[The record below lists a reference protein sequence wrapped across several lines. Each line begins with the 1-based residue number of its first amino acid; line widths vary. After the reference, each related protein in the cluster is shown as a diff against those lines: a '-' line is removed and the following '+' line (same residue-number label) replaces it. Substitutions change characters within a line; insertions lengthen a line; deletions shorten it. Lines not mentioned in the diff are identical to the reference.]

1 MFTFILVFLGF
12 SFLIL
17 AHEAGHFFMAR
28 KFNMK
33 VEEFGFGLPPRIW
46 GKKRGETI
54 YSINLLP
61 FGGFVRIA
69 GETDKPND
77 DLNKEIKEE
86 DKKRFFYYQKPR
98 NKALVT
104 IAGVLVN
111 FFIGWILIS
120 LVFMIGQPF
129 SVIIGKVMPN
139 SAASRV
145 GILEGDLIL
154 NFSNEDDL
162 KDYISSNPNKEI
174 TLNIQRGKDKIE
186 VKLIPELKDGKGFA
200 GIAFSGGE
208 IKKERP
214 DKALIKGLIT
224 SAQIVKMNAIGF
236 YNLVTNLIQGKGLIE
251 GVMGPVG
258 IVSFSK
264 KIGDANLIYLLNLFG
279 IISISLAF
287 INLMP
292 FPALDGGRL
301 LFVLIE
307 KIKGSPVSYKI
318 ESIINGIG
326 FALLLLL
333 IVVITFRDVKN
344 LF

>member
-1 MFTFILVFLGF
+1 MITFILVFLGF

-46 GKKRGETI
+46 GKRIGETI

-86 DKKRFFYYQKPR
+86 DKKRLFYYQKPK
-98 NKALVT
+98 NKAFVT
-104 IAGVLVN
+104 IAGVLTN
-111 FFIGWILIS
+111 FLIGWVLVS

-129 SVIIGKVMPN
+129 AIIVGKVLPDSPAN
-139 SAASRV
+139 RA

-154 NFSNEDDL
+154 NFSNENDL
-162 KDYISSNPNKEI
+162 KNYIALNPNKEI
-174 TLNIQRGKDKIE
+174 VLNIQRGKNKIT
-186 VKLIPELKDGKGFA
+186 VNLIPELKNGKGFA

-214 DKALIKGLIT
+214 DKALIKGFVT
-224 SAQIVKMNAIGF
+224 SIEIVKMNAVGF
-236 YNLVTNLIQGKGLIE
+236 YALISNLIKGKGIIE

-264 KIGDANLIYLLNLFG
+264 KIGDISLIYLLNLFG
-279 IISISLAF
+279 IISVSLAF
-287 INLMP
+287 INLIP

-307 KIKGSPVSYKI
+307 KIKGVPVSYKI

-326 FALLLLL
+326 FVLLL
-333 IVVITFRDVKN
+333 ILIGVITIRDVKL

>member
-1 MFTFILVFLGF
+1 MLTFVFVFLGF
-12 SFLIL
+12 SFLVL

-46 GKKRGETI
+46 GKRKGETI

-86 DKKRFFYYQKPR
+86 DKKRLFYYQKPS

-104 IAGVLVN
+104 VAGVLVN
-111 FFIGWILIS
+111 FIVGWILIS

-129 SVIIGKVMPN
+129 SIIVGKVIPN
-139 SAASRV
+139 SAANRA

-154 NFSNEDDL
+154 NFSNENDL
-162 KDYISSNPNKEI
+162 RNYISSNPNKEI
-174 TLNIQRGKDKIE
+174 TLNIQRGKEKIT
-186 VKLIPELKDGKGFA
+186 VNLTPELKDGKGFA
-200 GIAFSGGE
+200 GIAFSGRE

-214 DKALIKGLIT
+214 DKALIKGLST
-224 SAQIVKMNAIGF
+224 SIEIIKMNAIGF
-236 YNLVTNLIQGKGLIE
+236 YSLIKNLIQGKGLIE

-258 IVSFSK
+258 IIGFSK
-264 KIGDANLIYLLNLFG
+264 KIGDVSLIYLLNLFG
-279 IISISLAF
+279 IISVSLAF

-301 LFVLIE
+301 LFILIE
-307 KIKGSPVSYKI
+307 KIKGSPISYKI
-318 ESIINGIG
+318 ESIINSIG

-333 IVVITFRDVKN
+333 IVVITFRDIKN

>member
-46 GKKRGETI
+46 GKRIGETI

-61 FGGFVRIA
+61 FGGFVHIA
-69 GETDKPND
+69 GETDKPDEN
-77 DLNKEIKEE
+77 LNKIKEE
-86 DKKRFFYYQKPR
+86 EKHRLFYYQRPR
-98 NKALVT
+98 NKAFVV
-104 IAGVLVN
+104 IAGVLTN
-111 FFIGWILIS
+111 FLIGWILIS
-120 LVFMIGQPF
+120 LIFMIGQPF
-129 SVIIGKVMPN
+129 AIIVGRVLPN
-139 SAASRV
+139 SPASRA

-154 NFSNEDDL
+154 NFSNENDL
-162 KDYISSNPNKEI
+162 RNYIASNPNKEI
-174 TLNIQRGKDKIE
+174 TLNIQRGKNKIT
-186 VKLIPELKDGKGFA
+186 VSLIPELKNGKGFA

-214 DKALIKGLIT
+214 DKALIKGFTT
-224 SAQIVKMNAIGF
+224 SIEIVKMNAISF
-236 YNLVTNLIQGKGLIE
+236 YALISNLIEGRGIIE

-264 KIGDANLIYLLNLFG
+264 KIGDISLIYLLNLFG
-279 IISISLAF
+279 IISVSLAF
-287 INLMP
+287 INLIP

-301 LFVLIE
+301 IFVFIE

-318 ESIINGIG
+318 ESIINSIG
-326 FALLLLL
+326 FILLL
-333 IVVITFRDVKN
+333 ILIGVITIRDVKL

>member
-1 MFTFILVFLGF
+1 MITFILVFLGF

-46 GKKRGETI
+46 GKRIGETI

-86 DKKRFFYYQKPR
+86 DKKRLFYYQKPK
-98 NKALVT
+98 NKAFVT
-104 IAGVLVN
+104 TAGVLTN
-111 FFIGWILIS
+111 FLIGWVLVS

-129 SVIIGKVMPN
+129 AIIVGKVLPDSPAN
-139 SAASRV
+139 RA

-154 NFSNEDDL
+154 DFSNENDL
-162 KDYISSNPNKEI
+162 RNYISSNPNKEI
-174 TLNIQRGKDKIE
+174 VLNIQRGKNKIT
-186 VKLIPELKDGKGFA
+186 VNLIPELKNGKGFA

-214 DKALIKGLIT
+214 DKALIKGFVT
-224 SAQIVKMNAIGF
+224 SIEIVKMNAVGF
-236 YNLVTNLIQGKGLIE
+236 YALISNLIKGKGIIE

-264 KIGDANLIYLLNLFG
+264 KIGDISLIYLLNLFG
-279 IISISLAF
+279 IISVSLAF
-287 INLMP
+287 INLIP

-307 KIKGSPVSYKI
+307 KIKGVPVSYKI

-326 FALLLLL
+326 FVLLL
-333 IVVITFRDVKN
+333 ILIGVITIRDVKL